1 MDNQKAF
8 YYAKEKILKH
18 LKKVVMNNTYYKE
31 LLDNNGVVLD
41 NDFDYE
47 EFKKIPILTKDIYR
61 ANQDKIEKVLEGK
74 PIVCKSTSG
83 STGKPFKVCRT
94 KADNIRMNY
103 ALNCYRNCIV
113 SNITNKKAIY
123 FDYMYYK
130 RVRNE
135 VDKASFLVTH
145 ETLNFYRFSY
155 LYLSD
160 EVYLACIKY
169 INEKK
174 PEWLLGQVS
183 FMYNLA
189 KYICVHGKLL
199 HQVKYIE
206 CNSEYLG
213 SEESDIICQ
222 AFGVKPTSMY
232 GANELNAIAIQCD
245 CGKMH
250 IMDECVF
257 CEIEENTHEIILT
270 SLNNVF
276 TPFLR
281 YKLGDIAEW
290 GCEECTCNFS
300 GPIINLSGFR
310 SNDYFIVDSN
320 RKLEMWFFCD
330 VFKRLSDEKNVN
342 IQQYKIYQYS
352 DGIKIL
358 LVTGKRKK
366 NSRYEIYEFLSKEI
380 SYVFQREVK
389 ILVEYV
395 DAILPDIKTGKYRF
409 FVQMINKKME

>member
-1 MDNQKAF
+1 MDNERVF
-8 YYAKEKILKH
+8 CSSKEKILKY
-18 LKKVVMNNTYYKE
+18 LKSVVENNTYYKK
-31 LLDNNGVVLD
+31 LFDDNSVVLD

-61 ANQDKIEKVLEGK
+61 ANQEKIEKVLEGK
-74 PIVCKSTSG
+74 TIVCKVTSG

-103 ALNCYRNCIV
+103 TLNCYRNRIV

-123 FDYMYYK
+123 FDYMYYE
-130 RVRNE
+130 RVRDE
-135 VDKASFLVTH
+135 VDKVSFLVTH
-145 ETLNFYRFSY
+145 ESKNFYRFSY

-160 EVYLACIKY
+160 EVYAACIQY
-169 INEKK
+169 INAEK

-189 KYICVHGKLL
+189 KYICVHGGLL

-213 SEESDIICQ
+213 GEESNVISQ

-232 GANELNAIAIQCD
+232 GANEVNAIAIQCS
-245 CGKMH
+245 CGNMH

-257 CEIEENTHEIILT
+257 CEIEEETHDIIVT
-270 SLNNVF
+270 SLNNMF

-281 YKLGDIAEW
+281 YKLGDVAAW
-290 GCEECTCNFS
+290 GHEECSCGFE

-310 SNDYFIVDSN
+310 SNDYFIVDSE
-320 RKLEMWFFCD
+320 RKIEMWFFSD
-330 VFKRLSDEKNVN
+330 VFKRLRDEKNIN

-352 DGIKIL
+352 DGIKVL
-358 LVTGKRKK
+358 LVTGNLKK
-366 NSRYEIYEFLSKEI
+366 NSKYEIYDFLSKEVFYI
-380 SYVFQREVK
+380 FQREVK

-395 DAILPDIKTGKYRF
+395 DEILPDMKTGKYRF
-409 FVQMINKKME
+409 FVQMIDKKME